1 MGSQARVRH
10 PLRLPEVH
18 GGDARHYGVGP
29 RGQGVKH
36 LGTVFLAI
44 GSGLGVWVITH
55 LDSTGIIDILIVL
68 TIIIIGATLKT
79 WSEEDR

>member
-1 MGSQARVRH
+1 M
-10 PLRLPEVH
+10 
-18 GGDARHYGVGP
+18 
-29 RGQGVKH
+29 KH